1 MGDPLTNMFP
11 VLAQRLPK
19 TQLANLPTPVSQHEV
34 SAAGR
39 SHSVAVKHDDVTAEL
54 YGGNKVRKLEFLLR
68 RASDKN
74 AKRIAT
80 FGTVASNHAL
90 ATALYARSLGFECTC
105 FLSHQTKTPN
115 CARALNTH
123 LINGTE
129 IVRLGGKRTE
139 IIATLR
145 RYLHGREA
153 WVLPPG
159 GSSWLGVI
167 GFVNA
172 GLELADQVNA
182 GELPEPDRLYVA
194 NGTMA
199 TASGLALG
207 LALAGLRTDVQA
219 IRVTH
224 EFMAN
229 RLAMQSLIRKTGT
242 LMHMLDASVPGDL
255 ASRVNLSFRDEFFG
269 GGYARSNES
278 TDRAV
283 ELAKAEFGITLETTY
298 TGKAMAALLH
308 DLDRSAGKVL
318 FWNTYN
324 SRPLPAGT
332 ELPDDTGGLPRE
344 FLRYYD

>member
-1 MGDPLTNMFP
+1 MSDPLTRLFP
-11 VLAQRLPK
+11 VLASRLPK
-19 TQLANLPTPVSQHEV
+19 LQLADLPTPVSLHEV
-34 SAAGR
+34 STAGR
-39 SHSVAVKHDDVTAEL
+39 SHTIVIKHDDVTGPL

-68 RASDKN
+68 RAGDKN

-105 FLSHQTKTPN
+105 FLSHQAKTPN
-115 CARALNTH
+115 CARALNMH
-123 LINGTE
+123 LANGTE
-129 IVRLGGKRTE
+129 IVRFGGKRSE
-139 IIATLR
+139 MIATLR
-145 RYLHGREA
+145 RYLLGREA

-182 GELPEPDRLYVA
+182 GELREPDHLYVA
-194 NGTMA
+194 NGTMG

-207 LALAGLRTDVQA
+207 LALAGLRSNVQA

-229 RLAMQSLIRKTGT
+229 RPAMQRLIQKTGA
-242 LMHMLDASVPGDL
+242 LMHVLDASVPGDL
-255 ASRVNLSFRDEFFG
+255 ASRVNLTFRDEFFG
-269 GGYARSNES
+269 DGYARSNKA

-283 ELAKAEFGITLETTY
+283 EVAKTEFGITLETTY
-298 TGKAMAALLH
+298 TGKAMTALLH
-308 DLDRSAGKVL
+308 DLDHDAGNML

-332 ELPDDTGGLPRE
+332 ELPEDTSGLPEE